1 MSDESDSIAAS
12 LRALAITMAR
22 LAERVE
28 TEAADNPPRKRAHS
42 DVYLIERSSAML
54 ASIARSEYEAR
65 KSRRRFIDA
74 ELLGEPA
81 WDILLDLFIHQAA
94 GRQVSVTSSA
104 LASHAP
110 VTTALRY
117 FSALEECGL
126 IRRLKSNTDARVT
139 FLVLTVEGFRRVG
152 SYLRER
158 ARISLDATQLPAV
171 PLDPVPADH
180 HVREK

>member
-1 MSDESDSIAAS
+1 MSDESDSVAAS

-28 TEAADNPPRKRAHS
+28 TDATDNAPGQRAHPDS
-42 DVYLIERSSAML
+42 HLIERNSAML

-81 WDILLDLFIHQAA
+81 WDILLDLFIHQTA
-94 GRQVSVTSSA
+94 GRHVSVTSSA

-117 FSALEECGL
+117 FSVLEEYGF
-126 IRRLKSNTDARVT
+126 IRRLKSKTDARVT
-139 FLVLTVEGFRRVG
+139 FLVLTAEGFHRVG

-158 ARISLDATQLPAV
+158 TRISLDATQLPAV
-171 PLDPVPADH
+171 PLDPVPADN
-180 HVREK
+180 HVRDK